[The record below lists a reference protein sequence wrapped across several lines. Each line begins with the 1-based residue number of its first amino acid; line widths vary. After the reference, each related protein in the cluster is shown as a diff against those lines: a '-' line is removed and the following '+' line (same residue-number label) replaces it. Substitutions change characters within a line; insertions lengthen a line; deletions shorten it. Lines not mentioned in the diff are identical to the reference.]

1 MTTTMYPPQPV
12 LLVDDEGQS
21 LKSFTIALRSAGIN
35 NIMSCEDSRKV
46 IPIFS
51 SMELGLVL
59 LDLTMPHVS
68 GEELLEKISH
78 DFPDVPVIIITGAND
93 LDTAVRCMK
102 AGAFDYMVKPVEKT
116 RLVSGVSRAIELSEM
131 QRENMLLSRNIFSD
145 SLEHPEA
152 FSDIISAN
160 KKMRLIFQYCESTAG
175 TSQPVL
181 ITGETGVGKELIAKS
196 IHLLSGRKG
205 NFVAV
210 NASGLDDNVFS
221 DTLFGHVK
229 GAFTGAD
236 QLRMGLIEQAS
247 GGTLFLDEIGDLSHA
262 SQVKLLRLAQEH
274 EYFPLGSDVL
284 KRSNTR
290 LVVATNQDIEALQKS
305 GRFRKDLYF
314 RLCSHQINIPP
325 LHERMDDLQL
335 LTEFFLEKAAQSLG
349 RKKPSVP
356 KELLTLL
363 STYHFP
369 GNVRELET
377 MLFDAVSN
385 HKSGKLSL
393 DRLKRYIF
401 KRRPSPS
408 SAVPKPSSGE
418 RDALIS
424 FSTCLP
430 TLRETNNVLIDEAL
444 KRTNGNQSMAAQ
456 LLGITR
462 QTLNRHLK
470 RLNNKVINQ

>member
-1 MTTTMYPPQPV
+1 M
-12 LLVDDEGQS
+12 
-21 LKSFTIALRSAGIN
+21 
-35 NIMSCEDSRKV
+35 
-46 IPIFS
+46 
-51 SMELGLVL
+51 
-59 LDLTMPHVS
+59 
-68 GEELLEKISH
+68 
-78 DFPDVPVIIITGAND
+78 
-93 LDTAVRCMK
+93 
-102 AGAFDYMVKPVEKT
+102 
-116 RLVSGVSRAIELSEM
+116 
-131 QRENMLLSRNIFSD
+131 
-145 SLEHPEA
+145 
-152 FSDIISAN
+152 
-160 KKMRLIFQYCESTAG
+160 
-175 TSQPVL
+175 
-181 ITGETGVGKELIAKS
+181 
-196 IHLLSGRKG
+196 
-205 NFVAV
+205 
-210 NASGLDDNVFS
+210 FS

-262 SQVKLLRLAQEH
+262 SQVKLLRLSQEH

-349 RKKPSVP
+349 RKKPSAP
-356 KELLTLL
+356 KELVTLL

-408 SAVPKPSSGE
+408 SAVPKSSSGE

-470 RLNNKVINQ
+470 RLTVD